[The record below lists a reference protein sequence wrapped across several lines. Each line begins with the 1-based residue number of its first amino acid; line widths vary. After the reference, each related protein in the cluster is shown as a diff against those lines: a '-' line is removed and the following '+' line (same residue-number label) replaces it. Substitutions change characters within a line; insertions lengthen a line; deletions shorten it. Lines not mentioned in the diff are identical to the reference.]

1 MISNEAYRSMR
12 GLLKDFFKEV
22 GVKYFGTA
30 SEGRKRFT
38 GELQYRKQKEELIEK
53 EKQRNRKKLMELN
66 KRLKTQQKELGILEE
81 EIKSL
86 KLRLDEKLKREQI
99 VKSEERQLLSEIK
112 FAVKSNQR

>member
-1 MISNEAYRSMR
+1 MPYGRVDFDFLGFEENRSKGAGYYYFSHRKMFGYIGISKKENPKLIDKSGREGLISNEAYRSMR

-53 EKQRNRKKLMELN
+53 EKQRNRKKLMEL
-66 KRLKTQQKELGILEE
+66 G
-81 EIKSL
+81 
-86 KLRLDEKLKREQI
+86 
-99 VKSEERQLLSEIK
+99 
-112 FAVKSNQR
+112 